1 MRRLTIA
8 YITLLTL
15 LTVVTVIH
23 SSIVDSFDPT
33 VIQPVQFPDEYIN
46 REVMAEEIKPFSYYM
61 VPNNGTR
68 NTL

>member
-15 LTVVTVIH
+15 LSVVTVIH